1 VPADADL
8 GPVLLETIFNGTAS
22 YLPSSANGTW
32 EIYSQIVVIV
42 NIETPLSVSQ
52 NTTIDGFV
60 GDNQIGPIAGLN
72 VNLVI
77 EGIEIGTAI
86 TDANGNFSL
95 FWQVP
100 NTFTDGS
107 HELIATVPAQGWY
120 RAGEGNTTFFL
131 AHRTGMSFNIADID
145 ATRLDSWQITGSLY
159 DLDTATN
166 DGLPGETIEV
176 YLDGISVGNDVT
188 SISGEWSIS
197 IIASESLSRGS
208 HNISFVFVGS
218 PGHLPVSDNGT
229 VRVWADVTIHIDSIS
244 NYSVRSD
251 SINSPIIITG
261 RVTEI
266 GGQGVMIDD
275 ATLILGDGAD
285 CDGLNSDSKCI
296 VVSSIIWNGGVFTMT
311 AVAPSWLDPGIIQL
325 NVGTP
330 ENSTLFLRESN
341 TWTNSFRLSIDAN
354 FKASVE
360 PIIEGE
366 QEVVMGEVV
375 VTAKDTGDGVA
386 NIPITIYVEDSNGTR
401 LDEMTVVTD
410 EDGRAIF
417 EFNAEPPYGNVSEY
431 GEIVLKMTAS
441 DNNGIISDSSL
452 LQFNSQ
458 LSSGLSPDYTYADE
472 DSDIPWWAYVI
483 AALIIAAAVGIIIM
497 RRRASEAAKELADI
511 FSYTAELLAA
521 GDSMR
526 EAIFNCYESLV
537 YVLLG
542 RGFLRRDFETVREF
556 EMAIRK
562 ALPGISEDA
571 LVGLDSIFEEARYSR
586 HEMNEQHK
594 IGAQEALS
602 RVVNEINS
610 GIEIPSR

>member
-1 VPADADL
+1 MRFSTPKYPA
-8 GPVLLETIFNGTAS
+8 F
-22 YLPSSANGTW
+22 
-32 EIYSQIVVIV
+32 
-42 NIETPLSVSQ
+42 
-52 NTTIDGFV
+52 
-60 GDNQIGPIAGLN
+60 
-72 VNLVI
+72 
-77 EGIEIGTAI
+77 
-86 TDANGNFSL
+86 
-95 FWQVP
+95 
-100 NTFTDGS
+100 
-107 HELIATVPAQGWY
+107 H
-120 RAGEGNTTFFL
+120 
-131 AHRTGMSFNIADID
+131 
-145 ATRLDSWQITGSLY
+145 LDSWKITGSLY

-166 DGLPGETIEV
+166 DGLPGEIVEV

-197 IIASESLSRGS
+197 IVASESLDRGS
-208 HNISFVFVGS
+208 HNISFIFAGS

-229 VRVWADVTIHIDSIS
+229 VRVWAGVTIHIDSIS

-251 SINSPIIITG
+251 SINSPITITG

-266 GGQGVMIDD
+266 GGQGLMIDG
-275 ATLILGDGAD
+275 AALKLGDGAD
-285 CDGLNSDSKCI
+285 CDGINSDSKCI

-325 NVGTP
+325 NVETP

-341 TWTNSFRLSIDAN
+341 IWTDSFRLSIDAN
-354 FKASVE
+354 FEASIE

-375 VTAKDTGDGVA
+375 VTAKDTGEGVA
-386 NIPITIYVEDSNGTR
+386 NIPITIYIEDSNGER
-401 LDEMTVVTD
+401 IDEMTVVTD
-410 EDGRAIF
+410 DDGVAKF
-417 EFNAEPPYGNVSEY
+417 EFNAEPPYGNVTEY

-441 DNNGIISDSSL
+441 DANGIISDSSL
-452 LQFNSQ
+452 VQFNSQ
-458 LSSGLSPDYTYADE
+458 LNSGISPDYTYADE
-472 DSDIPWWAYVI
+472 KSEIPWWVYIVVV
-483 AALIIAAAVGIIIM
+483 LIIAAGVGFIIM
-497 RRRASEAAKELADI
+497 RRRASEAAKEIADI

-537 YVLLG
+537 YVLMG

-562 ALPGISEDA
+562 ALPAISEDA

-586 HEMNEQHK
+586 HEMGEQHK
-594 IGAQEALS
+594 ISAQESLS

-610 GIEIPSR
+610 GMEIPSR